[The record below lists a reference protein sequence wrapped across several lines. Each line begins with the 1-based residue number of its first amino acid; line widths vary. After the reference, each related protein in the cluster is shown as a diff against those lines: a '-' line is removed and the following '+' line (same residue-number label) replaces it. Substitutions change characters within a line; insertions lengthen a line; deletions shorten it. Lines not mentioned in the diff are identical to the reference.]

1 MPPKP
6 KEKKAKKVKRSTVGR
21 EEWRGGL
28 SRKLAKNP
36 PKFMN
41 RGYLTEEQLNSFID
55 DATDYPDLFRKEL
68 EETLLDWT
76 DAEKAKWTQF
86 QLLATISNIAMDFE

>member
-1 MPPKP
+1 MPPKV
-6 KEKKAKKVKRSTVGR
+6 KEKKAKKAKSAK

-41 RGYLTEEQLNSFID
+41 RGYF
-55 DATDYPDLFRKEL
+55 FH
-68 EETLLDWT
+68 
-76 DAEKAKWTQF
+76 
-86 QLLATISNIAMDFE
+86 